1 MATLYINRSNLEL
14 KSDGNTLVIYADSQR
29 QNSIP
34 LKMIERLIIQHST
47 RLDTGL
53 LLKLAEAGASV
64 LLLSPRHSRRIA
76 ILLGASHNEAAI
88 RLAQA
93 LHVTTQEHS
102 LPIAR
107 QLVLGKLH
115 RQNRVLQHAM
125 RERPDARK
133 PIFDA
138 LQTLNDIHH
147 RITQAQTLDLA
158 SLRGHEGAAA
168 RSYYQAYAAIL
179 PPNLNFTGRNRRP
192 PRDPVNVG
200 LSLAYTL
207 LHFDA
212 VRAAHSAGLDPML
225 GFYHQPAIGRESLA
239 SDLIEP
245 LRPLADQWVWQQFRE
260 RSLRP
265 DHFSYD
271 QEACLLGK
279 AGREHFYQAWEQHA
293 STHRR
298 WLRRQ
303 CATLAKQLRT
313 AGTPMLA
320 DDSDPDD

>member
-1 MATLYINRSNLEL
+1 MATLYINRPDLQL
-14 KSDGNTLVIYADSQR
+14 KSDAHTLTIYDNGQR
-29 QNSIP
+29 QNTLP
-34 LKMIERLIIQHST
+34 LKHIERLIIQHT
-47 RLDTGL
+47 THLDTGL
-53 LLKLAEAGASV
+53 LLKLAEQGTSV
-64 LLLSPRHSRRIA
+64 LLLSPRHSRRVA
-76 ILLGASHNEAAI
+76 ILLGTSHNEAAI

-107 QLVLGKLH
+107 RLVLGKIH
-115 RQNRVLQHAM
+115 RQIRVIQHAM
-125 RERPDARK
+125 HERPDARK
-133 PIFDA
+133 PIFDT
-138 LQTLNDIHH
+138 LQTLNDIQS
-147 RITQAQTLDLA
+147 RINQATNLDLA

-179 PPNLNFTGRNRRP
+179 PPALNFTGRNRRP
-192 PRDPVNVG
+192 PRDPVNVC

-212 VRAAHSAGLDPML
+212 VRAAHAAGLDPML
-225 GFYHQPAIGRESLA
+225 GFYHQPTIGRESLA

-245 LRPLADQWVWQQFRE
+245 LRPQADAWVWQQFRQ
-260 RSLRP
+260 RNLRP
-265 DHFSYD
+265 EHFSYD
-271 QEACLLGK
+271 KEACLLGK
-279 AGREHFYQAWEQHA
+279 AGRDHFYSAWEQHA
-293 STHRR
+293 PTHRR
-298 WLRRQ
+298 WLRLQ